1 MSWESEIEELRRRE
15 ALARHMG
22 GADKVKR
29 QHDAGRLTVRERID
43 LLLDPDSFH
52 EIGAL
57 AGRAK
62 YGADGEIEAFQPAN
76 FVFGRGRIEGRPVV
90 VGGDDFTVRGGAAD
104 ASIRGKQV
112 QSEQMANELRIPLV
126 RLIDGTGG
134 GGSVKTIE
142 TEGYTYVPANPAWDW
157 VVKNMGTVPV
167 VALGLGSV
175 AGLGAARLA
184 TSHYS
189 VMVEGI
195 SHMFIA
201 GPPVVARL
209 SGPIT
214 KDELGAADIHA
225 RAGAVDD
232 VVSSEAEAFARA
244 RRFLSYL
251 PSSVYELPER
261 IAPTD
266 DAARRDPW
274 LIEAVPHDRRKV
286 YDMRRI
292 LNAIVDKDSLFE
304 MGRKFGGSVI
314 TALARLDGWPVA
326 VLASDPYFYGGGW
339 TADASAEGRT
349 LRRPRE
355 HVPSPHRA
363 SRRRAGLCHRR
374 RGREGRHDPP
384 RRARARRDLSGA
396 CAVLLHHHPQG
407 VRRGGRRAYA
417 APQAALSL
425 RVALGRLGLAAGRGR
440 HRGRLSRRAGR
451 SAGSRQTARRNR
463 GAAQP
468 LSLAVP
474 HRRDV
479 PDRGDHRSARYP
491 AAAVRVRESG
501 FETARARP
509 GRDADAALKQF
520 LPFVGPLVKY
530 CYRDLPI
537 SSDILLTRLAF
548 RRPRRWLH
556 ARELVQ
562 RLALF

>member
-1 MSWESEIEELRRRE
+1 MAWESDIEDLRRRE
-15 ALARHMG
+15 ALARQMG
-22 GADKVKR
+22 GPDKVKR
-29 QHDAGRLTVRERID
+29 QHDAGRLTVRERIEA
-43 LLLDPDSFH
+43 LLDPGSFH
-52 EIGAL
+52 EIGTL
-57 AGRAK
+57 AGRVK
-62 YGADGEIEAFQPAN
+62 YGQGDEIEAFQPAN

-112 QSEQMANELRIPLV
+112 QSEQMANELRLPLV

-142 TEGYTYVPANPAWDW
+142 TQGYTYVPANPAWDW

-232 VVSSEAEAFARA
+232 VVESEAEAFARA

-251 PSSVYELPER
+251 PSSVYELTAR

-266 DAARRDPW
+266 DPARRDPW
-274 LIEAVPHDRRKV
+274 LIEAVPRDRRKV

-292 LNAIVDKDSLFE
+292 LNAIVDKDTLFE

-339 TADASAEGRT
+339 TADASDKVTRFVDLANTFHLPIVHLVDVPGFVIGVEAEKAGTIRHGARALAAIYQANVPFCSIIIRKVFGVAGAGHIPHHKLHYRYAWPSGDWGSLPVEGGIEAAYRAELDAAPDRDKLRSEIEERLNRYRSPFRT
-349 LRRPRE
+349 AETFLIEEIIDPRE
-355 HVPSPHRA
+355 TRPL
-363 SRRRAGLCHRR
+363 LCEFANLVSKL
-374 RGREGRHDPP
+374 REPGP
-384 RRARARRDLSGA
+384 
-396 CAVLLHHHPQG
+396 V
-407 VRRGGRRAYA
+407 V
-417 APQAALSL
+417 
-425 RVALGRLGLAAGRGR
+425 
-440 HRGRLSRRAGR
+440 
-451 SAGSRQTARRNR
+451 TAM
-463 GAAQP
+463 
-468 LSLAVP
+468 
-474 HRRDV
+474 
-479 PDRGDHRSARYP
+479 
-491 AAAVRVRESG
+491 
-501 FETARARP
+501 RP
-509 GRDADAALKQF
+509 
-520 LPFVGPLVKY
+520 
-530 CYRDLPI
+530 
-537 SSDILLTRLAF
+537 
-548 RRPRRWLH
+548 
-556 ARELVQ
+556 
-562 RLALF
+562 